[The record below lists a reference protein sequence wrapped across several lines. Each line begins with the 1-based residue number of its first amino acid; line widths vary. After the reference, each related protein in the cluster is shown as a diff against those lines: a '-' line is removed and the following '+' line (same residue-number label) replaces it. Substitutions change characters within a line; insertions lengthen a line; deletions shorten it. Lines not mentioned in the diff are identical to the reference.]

1 MKVKWN
7 VSKLGHEVGD
17 VTDEPDDH
25 PRLPGWLSSCQVEEV
40 KPSRSRSKRA
50 EVQEGLADD

>member
-17 VTDEPDDH
+17 ISDEPDDH
-25 PRLPGWLSSCQVEEV
+25 PRLPGWISSGQVEEV
-40 KPSRSRSKRA
+40 KPSKSQRRRA
-50 EVQEGLADD
+50 SVQVVDE